1 MNHHQLERAA
11 EMVARRLP
19 RAPRVFIVLGS
30 GLSSLADQLEDAE
43 QVEYANLPGFPP
55 PGVAGHQGRFVGGT
69 LEGVPVL
76 LQAGRYHFYEGYE
89 APLVVAPVRLASM
102 LGVQAAFFTNASG
115 GLREDLPP
123 GSLMLLRDHLNLQGR
138 NPLVGPVEPG
148 ETRFPD
154 MTEAY
159 DPVLRGVALEVAKA
173 AKIPLT
179 EGVYAAVL
187 GPSYETPSEI
197 QMLRTL
203 GADVVGMST
212 VPEVVTARTR
222 GLRVLA
228 CSVVTN
234 WAAGISGKPLS
245 HQEVL
250 DEGRKAGAALET
262 LMRGVLQQGFV
273 ASEQRF
279 GQD

>member
-1 MNHHQLERAA
+1 MNHTQLERAA
-11 EMVARRLP
+11 ELVARRLP
-19 RAPRVFIVLGS
+19 QAPRVLIVLGS
-30 GLSSLADQLEDAE
+30 GLSGLAARVEDAE
-43 QVEYANLPGFPP
+43 EVAYADLPGFPP
-55 PGVAGHQGRFVGGT
+55 PGVAGHQGHFVGGT
-69 LEGVPVL
+69 LEGVRVL
-76 LQAGRYHFYEGYE
+76 LQAGRYHFYEGHE
-89 APLVVAPVRLASM
+89 PSLVVAPVRLASI
-102 LGVQAAFFTNASG
+102 LGVQAAFFTNAAG

-138 NPLVGPVEPG
+138 NPLVGAVEPG
-148 ETRFPD
+148 EARFPD

-159 DPVLRGVALEVAKA
+159 DRPLRGVALEVAKKA
-173 AKIPLT
+173 GIPLK

-187 GPSYETPSEI
+187 GPSYETPAEI

-212 VPEVVTARTR
+212 VPEVVMARTR

-234 WAAGISGKPLS
+234 WAAGITGQPLS

-250 DEGRKAGAALET
+250 DEGRKAGVALET
-262 LMRGVLQQGFV
+262 LVRGVLRDGFV
-273 ASEQRF
+273 APERQ
-279 GQD
+279 

>member
-1 MNHHQLERAA
+1 MNHTQLERAA
-11 EMVARRLP
+11 EFVARHLSQ
-19 RAPRVFIVLGS
+19 APRVFIVLGS
-30 GLSSLADQLEDAE
+30 GLSGLAARVEDAKE
-43 QVEYANLPGFPP
+43 VHYADLPGFPP

-76 LQAGRYHFYEGYE
+76 LQAGRYHFYEGHE
-89 APLVVAPVRLASM
+89 PSLVVAPVRLASI
-102 LGVQAAFFTNASG
+102 LGVQAAFFTNAAG

-138 NPLVGPVEPG
+138 NPLVGAVEPG
-148 ETRFPD
+148 EARFPD

-159 DPVLRGVALEVAKA
+159 DRRLRGVAVEVAKKA
-173 AKIPLT
+173 GIPLK

-187 GPSYETPSEI
+187 GPSYETPAEI

-234 WAAGISGKPLS
+234 WAAGISGQPLA

-250 DEGRKAGAALET
+250 DEGRKATAALEA
-262 LMRGVLQQGFV
+262 LVRGVLREGFV
-273 ASEQRF
+273 APKQ
-279 GQD
+279 Q